1 MMGCTMKKTNEVNTL
16 KWEDLEQLASHLE
29 DFFDKE
35 KKKKVT
41 EELILNEL
49 RFFWEV
55 YIDGKG
61 LHGDWKYK

>member
-1 MMGCTMKKTNEVNTL
+1 MKKTNEVNTL
-16 KWEDLEQLASHLE
+16 KWEDLEQLAGHLE

-41 EELILNEL
+41 EKLILNEL
-49 RFFWEV
+49 KFFWEV

>member
-1 MMGCTMKKTNEVNTL
+1 MSLFEVTAVANTL

-29 DFFDKE
+29 DFFDRE

-55 YIDGKG
+55 YIDAKG